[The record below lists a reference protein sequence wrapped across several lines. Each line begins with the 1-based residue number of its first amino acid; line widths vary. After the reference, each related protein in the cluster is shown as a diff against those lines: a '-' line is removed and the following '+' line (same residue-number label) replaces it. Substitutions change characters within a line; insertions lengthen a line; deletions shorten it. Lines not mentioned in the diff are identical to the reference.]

1 MVNSDTTQC
10 VNLQLPVDGA
20 GSFWMLNSL
29 GDRHGVNKEYG
40 TQACCFARHK
50 FESYCSVSIG
60 YFLFDVTA
68 TFNMLLK
75 LSKRA
80 GSYSQHTAAAI
91 FQEMLHLGIG

>member
-1 MVNSDTTQC
+1 
-10 VNLQLPVDGA
+10 
-20 GSFWMLNSL
+20 MLNSL
-29 GDRHGVNKEYG
+29 GDCHGVSEEHG
-40 TQACCFARHK
+40 SQACYFATYK